1 MVTIAT
7 GKFSTGNKKP
17 ENVKASPATKPPK
30 KKKHVGKIILLV
42 FLSLILVLM
51 LGVVAYLSYFGVT
64 PDDHLILNNIT
75 VMDTHLGGMTREEA
89 SATLHQMT
97 DSTYSQ
103 QDMVLNVNGTE
114 IRFAPS
120 DTGAMVN
127 VDALVETAYS
137 HGRTGKRADRDAIR
151 AELEVTPFEI
161 QLMDYVTL
169 NTDAIRTILESHKE
183 LFQSEYIPSSA
194 EAKGDMPVLDAA
206 DENFDPEAKCQTLVL
221 TIGNPGR
228 NISMDDVFNQIM
240 EAYSRNEFLVV
251 IDTTE
256 ENQDPEPL
264 DLNAIFEAFCTEY
277 VDAHMDTTTFEVIP
291 EVYGY
296 TFDLEEAA
304 EKLETTGYGG
314 VIEIP
319 FRLVA
324 PTVNAES
331 LEALLFR
338 DVLATYSTKHTSN
351 KARNNNL
358 ELACAAINGKI
369 LNPGEVFDYNTTL
382 GKRTKEAGYKA
393 APAYNGGATVN
404 ELGGGIC
411 QVSSTLYYCTLLAD
425 LKIVTRTAHSYVSN
439 YIPYGMDATVSW
451 GGPEFQFANNTNYPI
466 RLEAS
471 VSGGYVHISIIGT
484 DEKDYYVEME
494 YDLVGMY
501 KPEEVIQTMT
511 ASEAAAAGYKNGQV
525 IQTAYTGYSVNTYKV
540 KYSKETKEE
549 ISREKEAYSK
559 YKSRDKITVSVV
571 PDPTQPTT
579 PPATTPPTEAAT
591 LPTEATMPP
600 LESMNPGISDT
611 P

>member
-7 GKFSTGNKKP
+7 GKFSSGQKKP
-17 ENVKASPATKPPK
+17 KKANVTSATKAPK
-30 KKKHVGKIILLV
+30 KKKNIGKIILLIS
-42 FLSLILVLM
+42 LTLILFLM
-51 LGVVAYLSYFGVT
+51 LGAVVFLSYFGFT
-64 PDDHLILNNIT
+64 PDDQLILNNIT
-75 VMDTHLGGMTREEA
+75 VLGTNLGGMSREDA
-89 SATLHQMT
+89 AATIHQMT
-97 DSTYSQ
+97 DSTYGQ

-114 IRFAPS
+114 IHFAPG
-120 DTGAMVN
+120 DTGIMLD
-127 VDALVETAYS
+127 VDALVKTAYDY
-137 HGRTGKRADRDAIR
+137 GRTGKRADRDAIR
-151 AELEVTPFEI
+151 AELETSVYEI
-161 QLMDYVTL
+161 QVMDYLTL
-169 NTDAIRTILESHKE
+169 NTDAIRTILESYTD
-183 LFQSEYIPSSA
+183 LFQSVYVPSSI
-194 EAKGDMPVLDAA
+194 EAQGDMPVLDAA
-206 DENFDPEAKCQTLVL
+206 DENFDPEAKGQTLVL

-228 NISMDDVFNQIM
+228 NISMDDAFNQILA
-240 EAYSRNEFLVV
+240 AYGRNELLVI

-264 DLNAIFEAFCTEY
+264 DLDAAYAELCTEY
-277 VDAHMDTTTFEVIP
+277 VDAHMDATTFEVIP
-291 EVYGY
+291 EIYGY
-296 TFDLEEAA
+296 TFDLEDAKS
-304 EKLETTGYGG
+304 KLETATYGD

-319 FRLVA
+319 CQLVV

-331 LEALLFR
+331 LESLLFR
-338 DVLATYSTKHTSN
+338 DVLSTYSTKHTSN

-393 APAYNGGATVN
+393 APAYNGGVTVD

-411 QVSSTLYYCTLLAD
+411 QVSSTLYYCALLAD
-425 LKIVTRTAHSYVSN
+425 MKIVTRTAHSYVSS

-471 VSGGYVHISIIGT
+471 VSDGYVHISIIGT

-501 KPEEVIQTMT
+501 KSEEVVQTMT

-525 IQTAYTGYSVNTYKV
+525 IQTAYTGYSVNTYRV

-559 YKSRDKITVSVV
+559 YKSRDKITISVV
-571 PDPTQPTT
+571 PDPTQATQPPTEAPTT
-579 PPATTPPTEAAT
+579 PPV
-591 LPTEATMPP
+591 
-600 LESMNPGISDT
+600 SDNPN

>member
-7 GKFSTGNKKP
+7 GKFSAGKKKP
-17 ENVKASPATKPPK
+17 EKVKASPATKPPK
-30 KKKHVGKIILLV
+30 KKKHIGKIILLV

-51 LGVVAYLSYFGVT
+51 LGVVAYLSYFGAT
-64 PDDHLILNNIT
+64 PDDHLILNNIM

-89 SATLHQMT
+89 SAAIHQMT
-97 DSTYSQ
+97 DSTYAQ
-103 QDMVLNVNGTE
+103 QDMVLEVNGTE
-114 IRFAPS
+114 IRFAPG
-120 DTGAMVN
+120 DTGAMVD
-127 VDALVETAYS
+127 VDALVETAYNY
-137 HGRTGKRADRDAIR
+137 GRTGKRADRDAIR

-169 NTDAIRTILESHKE
+169 NTDAIRTILESHADI
-183 LFQSEYIPSSA
+183 FQSEYIPSSA
-194 EAKGDMPVLDAA
+194 EAEGDMPVLDAA

-228 NISMDDVFNQIM
+228 NISMDDAYNQIL
-240 EAYSRNEFLVV
+240 EAYARNELLVV

-264 DLNAIFEAFCTEY
+264 DLNAIFEEFCTEY

-296 TFDLEEAA
+296 TFDLELAK

-319 FRLVA
+319 FTMTT
-324 PTVNAES
+324 PTVDAES

-338 DVLATYSTKHTSN
+338 DVLATYSTKHTN
-351 KARNNNL
+351 NANRNNNL
-358 ELACAAINGKI
+358 KLACAAINGKI

-393 APAYNGGATVN
+393 APAYNGGATVD

-425 LKIVTRTAHSYVSN
+425 LQIVTRTAHSYVSS

-451 GGPEFQFANNTNYPI
+451 GGPEFRFSNNTNYPI

-501 KPEEVIQTMT
+501 KPEEVVQTMT
-511 ASEAAAAGYKNGQV
+511 AAEAAAAGYKDGQV

-540 KYSKETKEE
+540 KYSKETKQE

-571 PDPTQPTT
+571 PEATQP
-579 PPATTPPTEAAT
+579 PAETTPPTTAPAETVPPTTAPVETTAPAAT
-591 LPTEATMPP
+591 ETPTT
-600 LESMNPGISDT
+600 
-611 P
+611 